1 MDLSLL
7 LVLIAAVGIGWWLG
21 QREYRQKR
29 NSQLG
34 LQADYY
40 RGLNYLLNQQTDEAL
55 ELFIHALEV
64 NSQTVDTHLALGS
77 LFRRRGEV
85 DKAIQIHQNL
95 LSSKGLDQEQV
106 MLAELEL
113 AHDFIKAGLLDRAEE
128 LLLDIVQQPNQQT
141 ANATELLVD
150 VYQREQ
156 DWHKALEAG
165 SAAHVSASVDLAQR
179 LSHFCCELAEQALQS
194 DQQQEG
200 LDYLKRAKRHNA
212 DNPRVSFLRAQLS
225 IQQENFRD
233 AKRHLLIMA
242 QQDEQLVP
250 EIIQPLRLC
259 FTQLGDIDGWRAWLN
274 QAMTEYPS
282 SSLLLAQ
289 AHEIGQQNDSDAAS
303 YLTENLRQ
311 RPSLKGFNYLI
322 DLHMQWASENAK
334 DSLQVLKGLTV
345 ALQRS
350 KPHYRCRQC
359 GFAGNSMHWQCP
371 SCHQWGSTKPIYGL
385 EGE

>member
-233 AKRHLLIMA
+233 AKRHLLIMV

>member
-1 MDLSLL
+1 MDASLL
-7 LVLIAAVGIGWWLG
+7 IVLIAALGIGWWLG
-21 QREYRQKR
+21 QRESRQKR
-29 NSQLG
+29 NSELG

-64 NSQTVDTHLALGS
+64 NPQTVDTHLALGG

-95 LSSKGLDQEQV
+95 LSAKGLDQEQL

-128 LLLDIVQQPNQQT
+128 LLLDVVQQPNQQK
-141 ANATELLVD
+141 AKATELLVD

-156 DWHKALEAG
+156 DWHKALEVG
-165 SAAHVSASVDLAQR
+165 SATNVSASVDLAQR
-179 LSHFCCELAEQALQS
+179 LSHFCCELAEEALQAS
-194 DQQQEG
+194 QQQECLG
-200 LDYLKRAKRHNA
+200 YLKRAKRHNA
-212 DNPRVSFLRAQLS
+212 DNPRVSFVRAQLS
-225 IQQENFRD
+225 MQQDNYRD
-233 AKRHLLIMA
+233 AKRHLLTMA
-242 QQDEQLVP
+242 QQDDQLVP
-250 EIIQPLRLC
+250 EIIQPLHLC
-259 FTQLGDIDGWRAWLN
+259 FSKLGDVDGWRAWLS
-274 QAMTEYPS
+274 QAMAQHPS
-282 SSLLLAQ
+282 TSLLLAQ
-289 AHEIGQQNDSDAAS
+289 AHEIGQQNDSEAAA

-334 DSLQVLKGLTV
+334 DSLHVLKGLTV

-371 SCHQWGSTKPIYGL
+371 SCHQWGTTKPIYGL

>member
-95 LSSKGLDQEQV
+95 LSGKGLDQEQV

-179 LSHFCCELAEQALQS
+179 LSHFCCELAEEALQS
-194 DQQQEG
+194 DQQQAG

-212 DNPRVSFLRAQLS
+212 DNPRVSFLRAKLS
-225 IQQENFRD
+225 IQQENFID

>member
-7 LVLIAAVGIGWWLG
+7 LVLIAAVVIGWWLG

-165 SAAHVSASVDLAQR
+165 SANHVSASVDLAQR
-179 LSHFCCELAEQALQS
+179 LSHFCCELAEEALQS

-289 AHEIGQQNDSDAAS
+289 AHEIGQQNDSEAAS

>member
-1 MDLSLL
+1 MDVSLL
-7 LVLIAAVGIGWWLG
+7 VVLIAALGIGWWLG
-21 QREYRQKR
+21 QRESKQQR
-29 NSQLG
+29 NSHFG

-64 NSQTVDTHLALGS
+64 NPQTVDTHLALGS

-95 LSSKGLDQEQV
+95 LSGKGLDQEQV

-128 LLLDIVQQPNQQT
+128 LLLDVAQQPNQQK
-141 ANATELLVD
+141 AKATELLVD

-156 DWHKALEAG
+156 DWHKALKVG
-165 SAAHVSASVDLAQR
+165 GAANVSASVDLAQR
-179 LSHFCCELAEQALQS
+179 LSHFCCELAEQALQNS
-194 DQQQEG
+194 EEKEC
-200 LDYLKRAKRHNA
+200 LSYLKRAKRHNV
-212 DNPRVSFLRAQLS
+212 DNPRVSLLRAQLS
-225 IQQENFRD
+225 MKQNHFFD
-233 AKRHLLIMA
+233 AKKHLQTMA
-242 QQDEQLVP
+242 QQDLQLVP
-250 EIIQPLRLC
+250 EIIEPLHLC
-259 FTQLGDIDGWRAWLN
+259 YLKLDDAKGWQDWLN
-274 QAMTEYPS
+274 LAMSQHPS
-282 SSLLLAQ
+282 TSLLLAQ
-289 AHEIGQQNDSDAAS
+289 AQEISQKDDSAAAA
-303 YLTENLRQ
+303 YVTEKLRQ

-322 DLHMQWASENAK
+322 DLHMQWASANAK

-345 ALQRS
+345 ALQTS
-350 KPHYRCRQC
+350 KPQYRCGQC

>member
-1 MDLSLL
+1 MEASLII
-7 LVLIAAVGIGWWLG
+7 VLIAAVGIGWWLG
-21 QREYRQKR
+21 QRESRQKQ

-64 NSQTVDTHLALGS
+64 NPQTVDTHLALGS
-77 LFRRRGEV
+77 LFRHRGEV

-95 LSSKGLDQEQV
+95 LSGQGLDQEQL

-128 LLLDIVQQPNQQT
+128 LLLDVAQQPNQQK
-141 ANATELLVD
+141 AKATELLVD

-156 DWHKALEAG
+156 DWHKALAAG
-165 SAAHVSASVDLAQR
+165 SAANVSASVDLAHR
-179 LSHFCCELAEQALQS
+179 LSHFCCELAEELLQS
-194 DQQQEG
+194 KQHQEC
-200 LDYLKRAKRHNA
+200 LAYLKRAKRHNA
-212 DNPRVSFLRAQLS
+212 DNPRVSLLRAQLS
-225 IQQENFRD
+225 MQQVNYTD
-233 AKRHLLIMA
+233 AKRHLLTMV
-242 QQDEQLVP
+242 QQDFQLLP
-250 EIIQPLRLC
+250 EIIKPLHLC
-259 FTQLGDIDGWRAWLN
+259 FIELADIDGWQAWLG
-274 QAMTEYPS
+274 QTMSQHPCT
-282 SSLLLAQ
+282 SLLLAQ
-289 AHEIGQQNDSDAAS
+289 AHEIGQNNESDAAA
-303 YLTENLRQ
+303 YVTEKLRQ

-345 ALQRS
+345 ALQSS
-350 KPHYRCRQC
+350 KPQYRCRQC

>member
-95 LSSKGLDQEQV
+95 LSGKGLDQEQV

>member
-95 LSSKGLDQEQV
+95 LSSKGLDQEQA

-179 LSHFCCELAEQALQS
+179 LSHFCCELAEEALQS

>member
-95 LSSKGLDQEQV
+95 LSGKGLDQEQV

-289 AHEIGQQNDSDAAS
+289 AHEIGQQNDSEAAS

>member
-179 LSHFCCELAEQALQS
+179 LSHFCCELAEEALQS

-289 AHEIGQQNDSDAAS
+289 AHEIGQQNDSEAAS

>member
-1 MDLSLL
+1 MDLSLF
-7 LVLIAAVGIGWWLG
+7 LVLIAALGIGWWLG

-179 LSHFCCELAEQALQS
+179 LSHFCCELAEEALQS

-289 AHEIGQQNDSDAAS
+289 AHEIGQQNDSEAAS